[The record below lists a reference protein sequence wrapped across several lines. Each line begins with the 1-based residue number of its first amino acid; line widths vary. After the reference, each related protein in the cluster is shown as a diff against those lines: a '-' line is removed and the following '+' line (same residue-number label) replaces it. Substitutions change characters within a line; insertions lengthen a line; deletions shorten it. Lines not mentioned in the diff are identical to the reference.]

1 MGGTREA
8 GQRAAGRPTVREA
21 TLDLLRDL
29 GMTTV
34 FGNPGST
41 ELGFLD
47 RWPDDFRYVLGLQEA
62 SVLGMADGYAR
73 ATGRCAFVNLH
84 SAAGVG
90 HALGNLFTAY
100 RNGAPLV
107 VTAGQQ
113 ARSLLSNLP
122 FLGASDAAQ
131 FPKPYV
137 KSSAE
142 PARAE
147 DVPAAIARAHRIA
160 TTHPRGPTFVSIP
173 SDDWSVPCQPVLARA
188 WFAETAPDPAALAE
202 IARLIAA
209 AGRPVLVAGPEV
221 DAEGAG
227 PALVALAERLGAP
240 VHASPFSSRLSFPE
254 DHPLFAGHLPAAPRA
269 VSDALAGHDL
279 VLVIGAPV
287 FTFHVP
293 GDCALF
299 RSGIPVVQMTT
310 DADAASSA
318 PAGTAVLGSLRL
330 GLPAL
335 AALVPRASRPAP
347 PPRRPPPP
355 PAAAAPLTAPY
366 ALHRLHAAMPGD
378 AVLVEEAPSH
388 RPAMHAQMPI
398 RRWGGFFTMASG
410 GLGYA
415 LPAAVGVALADPG
428 RRVACLIGDGSFM
441 YSPQALWTAVRARL
455 PVAVIVLNNAGY
467 GAMRSFSR
475 VLQVRDVP
483 GIELPGIDF
492 VAIARGMGCPGRAAA
507 TPGALDDALAEAM
520 AADGPMLVEVA
531 LDDAVASLY
540 DET

>member
-1 MGGTREA
+1 MMDATTTTRT
-8 GQRAAGRPTVREA
+8 TVREA
-21 TLDLLRDL
+21 TLDLLREL

-41 ELGFLD
+41 ELPFLD
-47 RWPDDFRYVLGLQEA
+47 RWPSDFQYVLGLQEA

-100 RNGAPLV
+100 RNAAPLV

-113 ARSLLSNLP
+113 TRSLLPNLP

-137 KSSAE
+137 KFSIE

-147 DVPAAIARAHRIA
+147 DVPAAIAQAHRIA
-160 TTHPRGPTFVSIP
+160 MQRPYGPTFVSIP
-173 SDDWSVPCQPVLARA
+173 SDDWSAPCQTVVPRA
-188 WFAETAPDPAALAE
+188 WFPDASPDPAALSEA
-202 IARLIAA
+202 ARALAA
-209 AGRPVLVAGPEV
+209 ARRPVLVVGPEV

-227 PALVALAERLGAP
+227 PALVALAERIGAP
-240 VHASPFSSRLSFPE
+240 VLTSPFSSRLSFPE
-254 DHPLFAGHLPAAPRA
+254 DHPLFAGHLPASPQS
-269 VSDALAGHDL
+269 VSDALIAHDL

-299 RSGIPVVQMTT
+299 RSGIPIIQITT
-310 DADAASSA
+310 DAEAASSA
-318 PAGTAVLGSLRL
+318 PAGMAILGSLRL

-335 AALVPRASRPAP
+335 AALLPAASRALPAPRPRPAP
-347 PPRRPPPP
+347 P
-355 PAAAAPLTAPY
+355 AASTPVTAPY
-366 ALHRLHAAMPGD
+366 ALHRLHAAMPAG
-378 AVLVEEAPSH
+378 AILVEEAPSH

-398 RRWGGFFTMASG
+398 REWGSFFTMASG

-415 LPAAVGVALADPG
+415 LPAAVGVALASPG

-441 YSPQALWTAVRARL
+441 YSPQALWTAVQEKL
-455 PVAVIVLNNAGY
+455 PLAVIVMNNSGY

-475 VLQVRDVP
+475 VLQVRDAP

-492 VAIARGMGCPGRAAA
+492 VSIARGMGCAARTAA
-507 TPGALDDALAEAM
+507 TPPELDAALAEAM
-520 AADGPMLVEVA
+520 AANGPMLVEVS
-531 LDDAVASLY
+531 LDNGAVASLY
-540 DET
+540 DKH